1 MSNVNL
7 DGFPAKI
14 CTAIDKE
21 LAKYPADKKRSA
33 VLMSLRIVQD
43 EYGYLYREL
52 LDNVASYL
60 GISYIEVYEVA
71 SFYSMY
77 KLKPTG
83 KYHIKVCNSISCSL
97 CGSGKILQ
105 HLVKKLG
112 INIGQTTS
120 DGKFTLDYA
129 ECLAACSSAPVM
141 IVNDKTYHENL
152 TEDKVDEI
160 IVGLEKELST
170 DGN

>member
-43 EYGYLYREL
+43 EYGYLHREL

-60 GISYIEVYEVA
+60 GITYIEVYEVA

-129 ECLAACSSAPVM
+129 ECLAACTSAPVM
-141 IVNDKTYHENL
+141 IINDKAYHENL